1 MKKEP
6 QKKHIFLIFL
16 KDRYFV
22 MGGSIDMNVIVFSA
36 CFSVGFIKSVVVQ
49 IFPKH
54 SQSYANL
61 NIKSRPKLKK
71 IYAGCFSVFH

>member
-16 KDRYFV
+16 KGRYFV
-22 MGGSIDMNVIVFSA
+22 MGGSIDMNVSVFLET
-36 CFSVGFIKSVVVQ
+36 SVGFIKSVVVQ

-61 NIKSRPKLKK
+61 NIKSRPKLKN